1 MIAVLATTLAQE
13 GPVIPDFGRGDEC
26 IRSNGN
32 FCLNWFL
39 DNFTDRYLP
48 RVVEHIEMT
57 LIAIGIGFVIAFAA
71 ALIAYRWDWFE
82 LPFANVS
89 ALFYTIPS
97 IAFFQIM
104 VPITG
109 IGWLSIEIA
118 LVSYT
123 LLILFRNTL
132 TGLREVPAE
141 AKEAAEG
148 MGLTR
153 AQTLTRVELPLA
165 LPAIVAGIRVA
176 TVTTISLATPAI
188 IAGLRIAT
196 VTTIS
201 LATVAAFI
209 TPLGLGAPIF
219 SAIQTGANTEFVAA
233 SMLTIALA
241 LFADMFI
248 VLGQRFVSPWARARR
263 GSS

>member
-1 MIAVLATTLAQE
+1 VSAALLVPLAQS
-13 GPVIPDFGRGDEC
+13 GPVIPNFGRGDDC
-26 IRSNGN
+26 IRNNGK
-32 FCLNWFL
+32 FCAMWFL
-39 DNFTDRYLP
+39 DNFSDRFLP
-48 RVVEHIEMT
+48 RVAEHIEISA
-57 LIAIGIGFVIAFAA
+57 IALGIGFVIAFTG
-71 ALIAYRWDWFE
+71 ALVAYRYARFE
-82 LPFANVS
+82 MPFANVS

-132 TGLREVPAE
+132 TGLKEVPVDAR
-141 AKEAAEG
+141 EAAEG

-153 AQTLTRVELPLA
+153 LQTLTRVELPLA
-165 LPAIVAGIRVA
+165 LPAIIAGIRV
-176 TVTTISLATPAI
+176 
-188 IAGLRIAT
+188 AT

-219 SAIQTGANTEFVAA
+219 RAIQTGANTEFVGA
-233 SMLTIALA
+233 SILAIALA
-241 LFADMFI
+241 LVADAII
-248 VLGQRFVSPWARARR
+248 VVVQWAITPWARGRSRA
-263 GSS
+263 S

>member
-1 MIAVLATTLAQE
+1 MIAALATPLAQA
-13 GPVIPDFGRGDEC
+13 GPVIPNFGRGDEC
-26 IRSNGN
+26 IRNNGN
-32 FCLNWFL
+32 FCLHWFL
-39 DNFTDRYLP
+39 DNFGDRYLP
-48 RVVEHIEMT
+48 RVIEHIEMT
-57 LIAIGIGFVIAFAA
+57 LIAISIGFVIAFGA
-71 ALIAYRWDWFE
+71 ALIAFRYERFE
-82 LPFANVS
+82 LPFANLS

-153 AQTLTRVELPLA
+153 RQTLTRVELPLA
-165 LPAIVAGIRVA
+165 A
-176 TVTTISLATPAI
+176 PAI
-188 IAGLRIAT
+188 IAGLRVAT

-219 SAIQTGANTEFVAA
+219 SAIQTGANTEFVSA
-233 SMLTIALA
+233 SILAIALA
-241 LFADMFI
+241 LVADALI
-248 VLGQRFVSPWARARR
+248 VATQWITTPWARARR
-263 GSS
+263 TSK

>member
-1 MIAVLATTLAQE
+1 MTAAYLTLLAQD
-13 GPVIPDFGRGDEC
+13 GPVIPDFGKGDEC
-26 IRSNGN
+26 IRENGN
-32 FCLNWFL
+32 FCLHWFL
-39 DNFTDRYLP
+39 DEFTDRFLP
-48 RVVEHIEMT
+48 RVVEHIELT
-57 LIAIGIGFVIAFAA
+57 AIALAIGFVIAFAA
-71 ALIAYRWDWFE
+71 ALLAYRYARFE

-109 IGWLSIEIA
+109 IGWLSVEIA

-132 TGLREVPAE
+132 TGLKEVPDE

-153 AQTLTRVELPLA
+153 RQQLMRVELPLA
-165 LPAIVAGIRVA
+165 V
-176 TVTTISLATPAI
+176 PAI
-188 IAGLRIAT
+188 IAGVRVAT

-233 SMLTIALA
+233 SLLAIALA
-241 LFADMFI
+241 LVADVLI
-248 VLGQRFVSPWARARR
+248 VLLQRILTPWVRARSIAR
-263 GSS
+263 

>member
-1 MIAVLATTLAQE
+1 MIAALATPLAQG
-13 GPVIPDFGRGDEC
+13 GPVIPNFGRGDEC
-26 IRSNGN
+26 IRNNGR
-32 FCLNWFL
+32 FCMHWFL
-39 DNFTDRYLP
+39 DNFGNRYVP
-48 RVVEHIEMT
+48 RIIEHIEMT
-57 LIAIGIGFVIAFAA
+57 LIAISIGFVIAFGA
-71 ALIAYRWDWFE
+71 ALIAFRYERFE
-82 LPFANVS
+82 LPFANLS

-132 TGLREVPAE
+132 TGLREVPTE

-153 AQTLTRVELPLA
+153 RQTLTRVELPLA
-165 LPAIVAGIRVA
+165 APAIIAGLRVA
-176 TVTTISLATPAI
+176 TVTTISLATI
-188 IAGLRIAT
+188 
-196 VTTIS
+196 
-201 LATVAAFI
+201 AAFI

-219 SAIQTGANTEFVAA
+219 SAIQTGANTEFVSA
-233 SMLTIALA
+233 SILAIALA
-241 LFADMFI
+241 LAADALI
-248 VLGQRFVSPWARARR
+248 VATQWITTPWARARR
-263 GSS
+263 SK

>member
-1 MIAVLATTLAQE
+1 MIAALATPLAQA
-13 GPVIPDFGRGDEC
+13 GPVIPNFGRGDEC
-26 IRSNGN
+26 IRNNGK
-32 FCLNWFL
+32 FCLHWFL
-39 DNFTDRYLP
+39 DNFGDRYLP
-48 RVVEHIEMT
+48 RVIEHIEMT
-57 LIAIGIGFVIAFAA
+57 LIAISIGFVIAFGA
-71 ALIAYRWDWFE
+71 ALIAFRYERFE
-82 LPFANVS
+82 LPFANLS

-153 AQTLTRVELPLA
+153 RQTLTRVELPLA
-165 LPAIVAGIRVA
+165 A
-176 TVTTISLATPAI
+176 PAI
-188 IAGLRIAT
+188 IAGLRVAT

-219 SAIQTGANTEFVAA
+219 SAIQTGANTEFVSA
-233 SMLTIALA
+233 SILAIALA
-241 LFADMFI
+241 LVADALI
-248 VLGQRFVSPWARARR
+248 VASQWITTPWARARR
-263 GSS
+263 SK

>member
-1 MIAVLATTLAQE
+1 VITALATQVAQG
-13 GPVIPDFGRGDEC
+13 GPVIPNFGRGDEC
-26 IRSNGN
+26 IRNNGR
-32 FCLNWFL
+32 FCMHWFL
-39 DNFTDRYLP
+39 DNFGNRYVP
-48 RVVEHIEMT
+48 RIIEHIEMT
-57 LIAIGIGFVIAFAA
+57 LIAIGIGFVIAFGA
-71 ALIAYRWDWFE
+71 ALIAFRYERFE
-82 LPFANVS
+82 LPFANLS

-153 AQTLTRVELPLA
+153 RQTLTRVELPLA
-165 LPAIVAGIRVA
+165 A
-176 TVTTISLATPAI
+176 PAI
-188 IAGLRIAT
+188 IAGLRVAT

-219 SAIQTGANTEFVAA
+219 SAIQTGANTEFVSA
-233 SMLTIALA
+233 SILAIALA
-241 LFADMFI
+241 LVADALI
-248 VLGQRFVSPWARARR
+248 VATQWITTPWSRARR
-263 GSS
+263 TAK

>member
-1 MIAVLATTLAQE
+1 VIASLAGPVAQS
-13 GPVIPDFGRGDEC
+13 GPVIPNFGRGDNC
-26 IRSNGN
+26 VRTNGK
-32 FCLNWFL
+32 FCLHWFL
-39 DNFTDRYLP
+39 ENFDNRFLP
-48 RVVEHIEMT
+48 RVGEHVEMT
-57 LIAIGIGFVIAFAA
+57 AIAIGIGFVIAFAA
-71 ALIAYRWDWFE
+71 ALAAYRWTRLE
-82 LPFANVS
+82 MPFSNLS

-132 TGLREVPAE
+132 TGLRAVPVE
-141 AKEAAEG
+141 AKDAAEG

-153 AQTLTRVELPLA
+153 SQMLLRIELPLA
-165 LPAIVAGIRVA
+165 M
-176 TVTTISLATPAI
+176 PAI
-188 IAGLRIAT
+188 IAGVRVAT

-219 SAIQTGANTEFVAA
+219 SAIQTGANTDFIAA
-233 SMLTIALA
+233 GLLAILLA
-241 LFADMFI
+241 LLADALI
-248 VLGQRFVSPWARARR
+248 VIVQRLLSPWMRARAT
-263 GSS
+263 ST

>member
-1 MIAVLATTLAQE
+1 VIVAVGGALAQS

-26 IRSNGN
+26 IRTNGR
-32 FCLNWFL
+32 FCAQWFL
-39 DNFTDRYLP
+39 DNFESRYLP
-48 RVVEHIEMT
+48 RVVEHVEMT
-57 LIAIGIGFVIAFAA
+57 LIAIAVGFLIAFAA
-71 ALIAYRWDWFE
+71 ALVAYRWERFE

-97 IAFFQIM
+97 IAFFQFM

-141 AKEAAEG
+141 AREAAEG

-153 AQTLTRVELPLA
+153 RQTLLRVELP
-165 LPAIVAGIRVA
+165 
-176 TVTTISLATPAI
+176 LATPAI

-219 SAIQTGANTEFVAA
+219 SAIQTGANTEFVGA
-233 SMLTIALA
+233 SLLAIALA
-241 LFADMFI
+241 LLADALI
-248 VLGQRFVSPWARARR
+248 VGLQRATTPWVRAGRR
-263 GSS
+263 AT

>member
-1 MIAVLATTLAQE
+1 MSVTLAQS
-13 GPVIPDFGRGDEC
+13 GPVIPDFGRGDDC
-26 IRSNGN
+26 IRNNGR
-32 FCLNWFL
+32 FCFDWFV
-39 DNFTDRYLP
+39 DNFNARFLP
-48 RVVEHIEMT
+48 RVGEHLKMT
-57 LIAIGIGFVIAFAA
+57 AIAVAIGFLIAFAA
-71 ALIAYRWDWFE
+71 ALYAHRRPWFE
-82 LPFANVS
+82 LPFANLS
-89 ALFYTIPS
+89 SLFYTIPS

-132 TGLREVPAE
+132 TGLREVPADTR
-141 AKEAAEG
+141 EAAEG

-153 AQTLTRVELPLA
+153 RQTLLRVELP
-165 LPAIVAGIRVA
+165 
-176 TVTTISLATPAI
+176 LATPAI

-201 LATVAAFI
+201 LATIAAFI

-219 SAIQTGANTEFVAA
+219 SAIQTGANTEFVGA
-233 SMLTIALA
+233 SILAIALA
-241 LFADMFI
+241 LLADAGI
-248 VLGQRFVSPWARARR
+248 VLLQRMTTPWARARR
-263 GSS
+263 TT

>member
-1 MIAVLATTLAQE
+1 VILVFAQE
-13 GPVIPDFGRGDEC
+13 PVIPNFGRGDEC
-26 IRSNGN
+26 IRNNGN
-32 FCLNWFL
+32 FCVNWFF
-39 DNFTDRYLP
+39 DNFSDRFWP
-48 RVVEHIEMT
+48 RVVEHIELT
-57 LIAIGIGFVIAFAA
+57 AIALGIGFVIAFAA
-71 ALIAYRWDWFE
+71 ALVAYRYSSFE
-82 LPFANVS
+82 LPFANLS
-89 ALFYTIPS
+89 ALFYTVPS

-132 TGLREVPAE
+132 TGLKEVPDE

-153 AQTLTRVELPLA
+153 RQTLLRIELPLA
-165 LPAIVAGIRVA
+165 V
-176 TVTTISLATPAI
+176 PAI
-188 IAGLRIAT
+188 IAGVRVAT

-219 SAIQTGANTEFVAA
+219 SAIQTGANTEFVGA
-233 SMLTIALA
+233 SILAIALA
-241 LFADMFI
+241 LIADVLI
-248 VLGQRFVSPWARARR
+248 VLVQRMLTPWVRARSR
-263 GSS
+263 AA

>member
-1 MIAVLATTLAQE
+1 VIGVFAQE

-26 IRSNGN
+26 IRENGN
-32 FCLNWFL
+32 FCVKWFL
-39 DNFTDRYLP
+39 ENFTDRFLP
-48 RVVEHIEMT
+48 RVLEHIELT
-57 LIAIGIGFVIAFAA
+57 AIALAIGFVISFAA
-71 ALIAYRWDWFE
+71 ALVAYRYARFE
-82 LPFANVS
+82 LPFANLS

-132 TGLREVPAE
+132 TGLKEVPDE

-153 AQTLTRVELPLA
+153 RQTLTRVELPLA
-165 LPAIVAGIRVA
+165 V
-176 TVTTISLATPAI
+176 PAI
-188 IAGLRIAT
+188 IAGVRVAT

-233 SMLTIALA
+233 SVLAIALA
-241 LFADMFI
+241 LVADVLI
-248 VLGQRFVSPWARARR
+248 VMLQRVLTPWVRARSMAR
-263 GSS
+263 

>member
-1 MIAVLATTLAQE
+1 MTAASPTLFAQE
-13 GPVIPDFGRGDEC
+13 GPVIPDFGRGDDC
-26 IRSNGN
+26 IRENGN

-39 DNFTDRYLP
+39 DEFSDRFLP
-48 RVVEHIEMT
+48 RVVEHIELT
-57 LIAIGIGFVIAFAA
+57 LIALAFGLVIAFAA
-71 ALIAYRWDWFE
+71 ALIAYRYTRFE
-82 LPFANVS
+82 LPFANIS

-132 TGLREVPAE
+132 TGLKEVPEE

-153 AQTLTRVELPLA
+153 RQSLMRIELPLA
-165 LPAIVAGIRVA
+165 V
-176 TVTTISLATPAI
+176 PAI
-188 IAGLRIAT
+188 IAGVRVAT

-233 SMLTIALA
+233 SLLAIALA
-241 LFADMFI
+241 LIADVLI
-248 VLGQRFVSPWARARR
+248 VLLQRLLTPWVRAR
-263 GSS
+263 SLAS